1 VLAGP
6 PGFSAPSP
14 YSISMNWTTVES
26 ELAYTCEGFDVINE
40 TVELPDGERAAFDWL
55 REAESVVVLPF
66 TPEKRVVVIDEWRH
80 AVGRVNRGLPAGT
93 LEGDEDPEAAVGREL
108 AEETGYRPGDIE
120 HMTSVEPANGFSD
133 AVFHYFVARG
143 CEEAT
148 EQDLDPDETIEVTT
162 TTFEQLR
169 EAVRE
174 DDLRDGRS
182 AFGVL
187 YYLLYDGQL

>member
-1 VLAGP
+1 
-6 PGFSAPSP
+6 
-14 YSISMNWTTVES
+14 MEWTTVES
-26 ELAYTCEGFDVINE
+26 ELAYRCDGFDVVNE
-40 TVELPDGERAAFDWL
+40 TVELPDGERAEFDWL
-55 REAESVVVLPF
+55 REDESVVVLPF
-66 TPEKRVVVIDEWRH
+66 IPDGRVVVIDEWRH

-93 LEGDEDPEAAVGREL
+93 LEGEEEPAVAVGREL

-133 AVFHYFVARG
+133 AVFHYFLARD
-143 CEEAT
+143 CEKAT
-148 EQDLDPDETIEVTT
+148 EQDLDPDETIRVTT
-162 TTFEQLR
+162 TTVAQLR

-187 YYLLYDGQL
+187 YYLLYEA